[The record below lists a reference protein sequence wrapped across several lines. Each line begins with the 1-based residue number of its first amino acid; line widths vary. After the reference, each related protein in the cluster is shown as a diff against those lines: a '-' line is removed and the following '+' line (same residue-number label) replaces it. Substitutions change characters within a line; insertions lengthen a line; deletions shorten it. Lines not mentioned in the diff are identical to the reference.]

1 MREAAVINKILVP
14 LEGSKLTEADLI
26 AMSIHGRWVYGSV
39 PERVLRDA
47 TCPVLL
53 IRVRRD
59 E

>member
-1 MREAAVINKILVP
+1 MREAGVHNKILVP
-14 LEGSKLTEADLI
+14 LAGSKLTEVGLI
-26 AMSIHGRWVYGSV
+26 AMSIHRWWVYGSV
-39 PERVLRDA
+39 AERVLRDA